1 MFFHFVVLFFFYFVV
16 VDLLTT
22 TFSLLSRSVWD
33 PQALVFPF
41 HKDILVR
48 REREPESLHIAV
60 KEGQR

>member
-1 MFFHFVVLFFFYFVV
+1 MLFHFGGFFYSVVVV

-22 TFSLLSRSVWD
+22 TFSLLSRSVRD

-41 HKDILVR
+41 HKDLLVR

-60 KEGQR
+60 KERQR